1 MRLAFFG
8 TPAYAV
14 PTLDALAASEHEVVT
29 VVAQPDRPSGRGKK
43 LKSPPVVVRARELGI
58 EPRQPKGVRS
68 GPFPKNYG
76 ALDLDLAVVVA
87 YGRILTPHL
96 LQVPKFGCINGH
108 GSLLPRW
115 RGAGPIQWSLLSG
128 DAQTGVCV
136 MQMDAGMD
144 TGDVL
149 LQEALDIGPNETQS
163 ELAER
168 LSALTATLCL
178 EAVNRYAELTPVPQ
192 PQAGITHARMLT
204 KADAQMDWTR
214 SALELH
220 NQVRGLNPWPGTQT
234 TFRGEVFKVKV
245 ASLGEGVST
254 EAPGTVIHAGEH
266 IAVSTG
272 QGVLLLHS
280 AQLPGKPARAARQ
293 LVNGAR
299 IAVGEVFGG

>member
-43 LKSPPVVVRARELGI
+43 MQSPPVVVRARELGI
-58 EPRQPKGVRS
+58 ETRQPKGVRS

-76 ALDLDLAVVVA
+76 ALELDLAVVVA
-87 YGRILTPHL
+87 YGRILTTQL
-96 LQVPKFGCINGH
+96 LNVPKHGCINGH

-136 MQMDAGMD
+136 MQMDEGMD

-149 LQEALDIGPNETQS
+149 LREAIDIGPNETQS
-163 ELAER
+163 ELGER
-168 LSALTATLCL
+168 LSHLTAKLCL
-178 EAVNRYAELTPVPQ
+178 EAVNRYGELTPEPQ
-192 PQAGITHARMLT
+192 PGGGITHARMLT
-204 KADAQMDWTR
+204 KADAQLDWSR

-234 TFRGEVFKVKV
+234 TFRGEAFKIKV
-245 ASLGEGVST
+245 ASVGEGGSDQ
-254 EAPGTVIHAGEH
+254 APGTVLFAGEH

-272 QGVLLLHS
+272 QGVLQIHS
-280 AQLPGKPARAARQ
+280 AQLPGKPARGARQ

-299 IAVGEVFGG
+299 IAVGEVLGG

>member
-43 LKSPPVVVRARELGI
+43 MQSPPVVVRARELGI
-58 EPRQPKGVRS
+58 ETRQPKGVRS
-68 GPFPKNYG
+68 GPFPRNYG
-76 ALDLDLAVVVA
+76 ALELDLAVVVA
-87 YGRILTPHL
+87 YGRILTPEL
-96 LQVPKFGCINGH
+96 LSVPKFGCINGH

-149 LQEALDIGPNETQS
+149 LREAIDIGQNETQS
-163 ELAER
+163 ELGER
-168 LSALTATLCL
+168 LSQLTARLCL
-178 EAVNRYAELTPVPQ
+178 EAVNRYAELTAQ
-192 PQAGITHARMLT
+192 PQVASGMTHARMLAKT
-204 KADAQMDWTR
+204 DALMDWSR
-214 SALELH
+214 SAQELH

-234 TFRGEVFKVKV
+234 TFRGEVFKIKV
-245 ASLGEGVST
+245 ASVGEEPSS
-254 EAPGTVIHAGEH
+254 EPPGTVIHAGAH

-272 QGVLLLHS
+272 QGVLWIHS
-280 AQLPGKPARAARQ
+280 AQLPGKPARGARQ

>member
-43 LKSPPVVVRARELGI
+43 MQSPPVVVRARELGI
-58 EPRQPKGVRS
+58 ETRQPKGVRS
-68 GPFPKNYG
+68 GPFPENYG
-76 ALDLDLAVVVA
+76 ALELDLAVVVA
-87 YGRILTPHL
+87 YGRILTAQL
-96 LQVPKFGCINGH
+96 LNVPKHGCINGH

-136 MQMDAGMD
+136 MQMDEGMD

-149 LQEALDIGPNETQS
+149 LREAIDIGANETQS
-163 ELAER
+163 ELGER
-168 LSALTATLCL
+168 LSHLTAKLCL
-178 EAVNRYAELTPVPQ
+178 EAVNRYGQLTPEPQ
-192 PQAGITHARMLT
+192 PTDGITHARMLS
-204 KADAQMDWTR
+204 KADAQMDWSR
-214 SALELH
+214 SAQALH

-234 TFRGEVFKVKV
+234 TFRGETFKIKV
-245 ASLGEGVST
+245 ASVGEGGCDQL
-254 EAPGTVIHAGEH
+254 PGTVLSAGEH
-266 IAVSTG
+266 IAVATG
-272 QGVLLLHS
+272 QGVLLIHS
-280 AQLPGKPARAARQ
+280 AQLPGKPARGARQ